1 MEGQVYITDEEREK
15 CRRVADAYS
24 ELYDLTDV
32 MVADAGRFGF
42 VRLQWFNEDD
52 EFDSAVVYT
61 ESSELFNELWR
72 IWYEYQVLTPV
83 LGTPLA
89 ELDYEEI
96 FKCLPKDKQEEI
108 MEKQDYFKEKSRG

>member
-15 CRRVADAYS
+15 CRRVADAY
-24 ELYDLTDV
+24 
-32 MVADAGRFGF
+32 
-42 VRLQWFNEDD
+42 
-52 EFDSAVVYT
+52 
-61 ESSELFNELWR
+61 SELFNELWR

-96 FKCLPKDKQEEI
+96 FKCLPKGKQEEI
-108 MEKQDYFKEKSRG
+108 MEKQDYFKKRAGDKVRIWDKIFKKSRTPAHKSFMN